1 MKKVILLCGALLA
14 MSATF
19 AYAGGLNMSWGSCT
33 EDGGAANKN
42 FACNSNSGSNVLV
55 CSFEPN
61 LTNNGT
67 TNGNAIIV
75 DLQSATD
82 PLPAWWNVNA
92 AASNT
97 LPNSNCRGN
106 VVTVNATISPSA
118 VNCADEFAGG
128 ETIGL
133 GGYFITATNKARIKI
148 AGAVP
153 QNNLASTAPGTQ
165 YFACNLVISNAKT
178 VPQTNCSGCST
189 PVCIV
194 LNSIQVTAGGGVLD
208 ETIGNAL
215 TRNYATWQGGAI
227 GGSGCPAAVPA
238 KNTTWGAVKS
248 LYR

>member
-1 MKKVILLCGALLA
+1 MKKVSLLCTALLMLA
-14 MSATF
+14 ATM
-19 AYAGGLNMSWGSCT
+19 AHAGGLNMSWGACT

-42 FACNSNSGSNVLV
+42 FACTSNSGSNVLV
-55 CSFEPN
+55 CSFEPT

-67 TNGNAIIV
+67 TNGNAVIV
-75 DLQSATD
+75 DLQSASD
-82 PLPAWWNVNA
+82 PLPAWWNVNGA
-92 AASNT
+92 GSA
-97 LPNSNCRGN
+97 CRGN
-106 VVTVNATISPSA
+106 VVTVNSTISPSA
-118 VNCADEFAGG
+118 VNCFDEFSGG

-153 QNNLASTAPGTQ
+153 QTNLASTQPGYQ

-178 VPQTNCSGCST
+178 VPTSTCGGCST

-194 LNSIQVTAGGGVLD
+194 LNMIQVTAGGGALD
-208 ETIGNAL
+208 ENIVNPL
-215 TRNYATWQGGAI
+215 TRNYVTWQGGAGI
-227 GGSGCPAAVPA
+227 TGGCPAAVPT